1 MIDEITGVST
11 EGFVEL
17 KPKMYSFLVDE
28 NSAHKKE
35 KGVNKNV
42 VSTIRYNKY
51 KDVLLHKKCLRHS
64 MNRLQSKDDGIR
76 AYETNKISLSCLMT
90 KYISKTMDMMDQ
102 LLFIRVNY
110 KTNNYL
116 LRKAFCQAITI
127 LF

>member
-28 NSAHKKE
+28 NSALKKE

-64 MNRLQSKDDGIR
+64 MNRLQSKDHGIR

-90 KYISKTMDMMDQ
+90 KYISKTMDMMD
-102 LLFIRVNY
+102 
-110 KTNNYL
+110 
-116 LRKAFCQAITI
+116 
-127 LF
+127 